1 MLSSVKYGEARRTC
15 RDVLDSVSLAHVSS
29 IIYYDFTSAESFVV
43 NEIAQELTAADALAW
58 RGVQVAPTL
67 PAPAMVL
74 ERRARER
81 LEIELLDAA
90 RVLPQ
95 LKVQLPTRLPNTRAA
110 LQAVASVER
119 MHRTRA
125 DAFRTALFRAY
136 WQRDVDIS
144 DMTAVVAIAAD
155 AGVPPWVEFDH
166 QAAQAAQV
174 AWELEWQAERLGGV
188 PRVIRSDGQMLWTV
202 KDAASVR
209 TLLSVSP

>member
-1 MLSSVKYGEARRTC
+1 VSSFVKYGEAPRTC
-15 RDVLDSVSLAHVSS
+15 REGLDRVSLPDVPS

-43 NEIAQELTAADALAW
+43 NEIVQGLTTPDDLAW

-67 PAPAMVL
+67 PVPAMVL

-81 LEIELLDAA
+81 LEIEVHDAG
-90 RVLPQ
+90 RVSPEITA
-95 LKVQLPTRLPNTRAA
+95 QLPTRLPNTRAA

-144 DMTAVVAIAAD
+144 DLTAIVAIAAE
-155 AGVPPWVEFDH
+155 AGVPPWVDLEH

-174 AWELEWQAERLGGV
+174 SWELAWQAERLGGV
-188 PRVIRSDGQMLWTV
+188 PRVIRTDGQILWAV
-202 KDAASVR
+202 KDATSVR
-209 TLLSVSP
+209 AFLSGRS

>member
-1 MLSSVKYGEARRTC
+1 MKYGESTRTC
-15 RDVLDSVSLAHVSS
+15 REGSERVSLPHVPS

-43 NEIAQELTAADALAW
+43 NTIAQGLATAHDLAW

-67 PAPAMVL
+67 PVPAMLL

-81 LEIELLDAA
+81 LEIELLDAV

-95 LKVQLPTRLPNTRAA
+95 LKPRLPTRLPNTRAA

-119 MHRTRA
+119 MHRVRA

-136 WQRDVDIS
+136 WERDIDIS
-144 DMTAVVAIAAD
+144 DMSSIIAIATD
-155 AGVPPWVEFDH
+155 VGVPPWAELDH

-174 AWELEWQAERLGGV
+174 AWELDWQAERLGGV
-188 PRVIRSDGQMLWTV
+188 PRVIRPDGQILWTV
-202 KDAASVR
+202 KDAASVQAF
-209 TLLSVSP
+209 LGCSP